1 MNIYLYK
8 LAKRVNSTKRP
19 AGSGTLFEC
28 TLKQPTS
35 IMTPDIL
42 INLDNMTNIPDF
54 NYAYI
59 PQFNRYYHITDITS
73 MGHIWSLSMIC
84 DVLATYRTDIGSAQL
99 YMLRST
105 AAWDGKLVD
114 NYYPLSVDH
123 TIATEETHSPWLTP
137 STGDPEP
144 SEIDITRGLFV
155 LGVLAKP
162 YSTGAGSYGSM
173 KYLILDRTRMI
184 DFITKLMDN
193 TIIQPDFDPQDA
205 SLSLQKSLINP
216 LSYIKSCLWFPL
228 EYTSDLINTLDLTTT
243 DVWDWSID
251 ADCKLMLQNPPY
263 VYQTVNLTIPK
274 HPQSASR
281 GMYLNIP
288 PYTQLKLFIPPFG
301 LVDLDAA
308 SLVDA
313 EYVNVRYCVDLIK
326 GTCTAE
332 IYASNQNDFRY
343 NLLQKID
350 AQLGVPIQLTEI
362 SYDYTNL
369 PATITGLAAEAA
381 NTFLGNLMPSGI
393 SSAVSQIGNAA
404 NALRQSKSSM
414 GSNGSFNDL
423 RGRVILYANFH
434 NIVDEDFG
442 HVGRPL
448 CKLRTASSGS
458 SGDYYLA
465 REGDLAISGATS
477 AEQESIKGFLE
488 SGFFWE

>member
-19 AGSGTLFEC
+19 TGSGTLFNC
-28 TLKQPTS
+28 DLKQPTS
-35 IMTPDIL
+35 MMSPEIL
-42 INLDNMTNIPDF
+42 INLDDMTSIPDF

-59 PQFNRYYHITDITS
+59 PSFNRYYHINDITS
-73 MGHIWSLSMIC
+73 MGHLWSISMTC
-84 DVLATYRTDIGSAQL
+84 DVLATYRTEIGSADL

-105 AAWDGKLVD
+105 AAYDGSVVD
-114 NYYPLSVDH
+114 NYYPLSTDH
-123 TIATEETHSPWLTP
+123 TIQTYNTNTPWLTP

-173 KYLILDRTRMI
+173 KYLILDRTKMI

-193 TIIQPDFDPQDA
+193 TIVAPDFDAQDA

-228 EYTSDLINTLDLTTT
+228 EYASDLINTVVLQTT
-243 DVWDWSID
+243 DVWDWSIE
-251 ADCKLMLQNPPY
+251 AECKLMVQNPPY
-263 VYQTVNLTIPK
+263 VYQQVNLTIPK

-281 GMYLNIP
+281 GNYLNIP
-288 PYTQLKLFIPPFG
+288 PYTQLKLFLPPFG
-301 LVDLDAA
+301 LIDLDAA

-313 EYVNVRYCVDLIK
+313 ESVNVRFCIDLIK
-326 GTCTAE
+326 GICTGE
-332 IYASNQNDFRY
+332 IYASKTGAFRY

-350 AQLGVPIQLTEI
+350 GQLGVPIQLTEI

-381 NTFLGNLMPSGI
+381 NTFFGSMMPSGI

-404 NALRQSKSSM
+404 NALRTSKSSM
-414 GSNGSFNDL
+414 GSNGSFNDI
-423 RGRVILYANFH
+423 RGRAILYADFH
-434 NIVDEDFG
+434 NIVDEDFD

-448 CKLRTASSGS
+448 CEIRKASSGS

-465 REGDLAISGATS
+465 REGDLGIAGATS
-477 AEQESIKGFLE
+477 AEQEEIKGFLE